1 MKKKIVM
8 MMLAL
13 TVFASVTACGT
24 QGENKQDQAVRVEKD
39 SERVDEEKQ
48 EKGEEG
54 KIQTKE
60 LSAEQQDEN
69 YLEEDSEEME
79 DVEDTEDTEDTEN
92 TEDAENTEDTEDTKI
107 FTIRLDQVD
116 VVSLQGKHILLNVP
130 EGFTWDL
137 ASEENEGGC
146 FFSREDDK
154 ETVYIGFWDR
164 LLPVDEEY
172 CDEDLEVPYYAT
184 GTESEVMT
192 EEINGRTVYYK
203 HISYEYESPYSGKMV
218 YYETV
223 KAMCEVG
230 DDHMLVV
237 ETDGA
242 SGEEADFDEIRG
254 FFEFEEL

>member
-24 QGENKQDQAVRVEKD
+24 QGENKNNQAVRVEKD

-54 KIQTKE
+54 RIQTKE
-60 LSAEQQDEN
+60 LSAEQQDED
-69 YLEEDSEEME
+69 YMEEDSEETE
-79 DVEDTEDTEDTEN
+79 DIEDTEDTEDI
-92 TEDAENTEDTEDTKI
+92 EDTEDTQI
-107 FTIRLDQVD
+107 FTMRLEQVD

-154 ETVYIGFWDR
+154 ETVYVGFWDR

-230 DDHMLVV
+230 DHMLVV
-237 ETDGA
+237 ETDGV